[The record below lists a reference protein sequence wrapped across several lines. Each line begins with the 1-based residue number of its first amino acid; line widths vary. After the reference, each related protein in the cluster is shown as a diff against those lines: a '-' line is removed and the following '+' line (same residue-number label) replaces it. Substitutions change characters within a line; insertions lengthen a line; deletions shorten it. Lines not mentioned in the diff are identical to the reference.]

1 MGLRQDVSRTP
12 SIEGRAQHLAVLN
25 TPIRQS
31 LSASLQREGEF
42 STLPVPVLAT
52 RCLREIDR
60 FHRGESCTDSYGVEL
75 VRRATIQED
84 QEAWAWMQHCFGG
97 VVRCWLRGHPNREA
111 ACRLE
116 SEENY
121 IAQAF
126 ERFWQATTL
135 TQHVEFST
143 LAAVFRYLR
152 MSLNGAIMDTLRAYA
167 RPREVSLPEP
177 GTAEEPQMQYTT
189 DSSELWEILQ
199 PMLPNKREQRV
210 AYLLFHCGLKPREI
224 VRFCSQEF
232 PDKHEIYR
240 LRRNIL
246 LRFLR
251 NADQLRWRL
260 TMVEGD

>member
-1 MGLRQDVSRTP
+1 
-12 SIEGRAQHLAVLN
+12 
-25 TPIRQS
+25 
-31 LSASLQREGEF
+31 
-42 STLPVPVLAT
+42 VLAT
-52 RCLREIDR
+52 QCLREIDR
-60 FHRGESCTDSYGVEL
+60 FYRGEPCTESYGIEL

-97 VVRCWLRGHPNREA
+97 VVRSWLRGHPNRKA
-111 ACRLE
+111 ACHLE

-143 LAAVFRYLR
+143 LTAVFRYLR

-167 RPREVSLPEP
+167 RPREVSLPEQ
-177 GTAEEPQMQYTT
+177 GTAEEPHIQYTT

-199 PMLPNKREQRV
+199 TMLPNKREQRV

-246 LRFLR
+246 LRLLR

-260 TMVEGD
+260 TTVEGD